1 MTEKKT
7 IALALL
13 SGGLDSLLAC
23 RVVMAQGIEVRA
35 IKFVTPFFGYELLA
49 RQAAYQ
55 QEVWEKYGIHV
66 ELRDISTGYLELLRQ
81 PAHGFGKNFNPCIDC
96 KIFMLIEAKKM
107 MAEIGASCIIT
118 GEVIGQRPMSQ
129 RRDTLRVI
137 ERDSGCDG
145 ILLRPLCAKNMP
157 LTRVEEEGLVDR
169 EQLLAFN
176 GRGRKP
182 QMDLAE
188 QYNLLD
194 YPSPSGGCL
203 LADVSLGRRMATFY
217 REQQQFTVNDICLHL
232 VGRQFRL
239 PGGGWLAMGRD
250 EAENQRIA
258 SLAQPG
264 EVRLGTVDRPG
275 PFALLRYATDPADRL
290 AAAGLIARYAKK
302 GPQWPDE
309 VLVAISVGKMAEAQ
323 VSVPPLTEK
332 VFAGWRR

>member
-1 MTEKKT
+1 MTKKKT

-35 IKFVTPFFGYELLA
+35 VKFVTPFFGYELLT
-49 RQAAYQ
+49 RQESYR
-55 QEVWEKYGIHV
+55 QEVLKKYGINV
-66 ELRDISTGYLELLRQ
+66 ELCDISTGYLELLRG

-107 MAEIGASCIIT
+107 MVEAGASCIIT

-145 ILLRPLCAKNMP
+145 ILLRPLCARNLP
-157 LTRVEEEGLVDR
+157 PTRVEEDGLVDR
-169 EQLLAFN
+169 ARLLGFN

-182 QMDLAE
+182 QMDLAATF
-188 QYNLLD
+188 QITD

-203 LADVSLGRRMATFY
+203 LADVSLGQRLATFY
-217 REQQQFTVNDICLHL
+217 QEQQQFTVNDVCLHL

-239 PGGGWLAMGRD
+239 PGGGWLAMGRND
-250 EAENQRIA
+250 AENQRIE

-302 GPQWPDE
+302 GAQWPDE
-309 VLVAISVGKMAEAQ
+309 VLVAISAANGESVE
-323 VSVPPLTEK
+323 VVVPPLAEQ
-332 VFAGWRR
+332 VYGRWRR